1 MAQPT
6 RRRLIAAIGSFGVYA
21 IPLVGPH
28 AVWFLG
34 ESLLQGLG
42 SHRPLA
48 WTVAN
53 LAVAVAVQV
62 LAGVVLYWSL
72 GGARVRAIAWLGVI
86 PLTATLNVAYMSA
99 IPALFLIEADTA
111 PERNSWTE
119 HCFVRGAELRPI
131 RTPVT
136 QASPGP
142 RAWWASLPP
151 DGRDTLLRVPDCS
164 LTEAVIP
171 KAGQS
176 AEGYLDFF
184 TSLQFASPEG
194 AAVIEQLDRR
204 TSLRTWS
211 MLVEPGAPLQPLA
224 ASSDR
229 YQSPPVLS
237 HRGDAVAYL
246 ETVVGSDRPVL
257 HRVRV
262 RKATPEST
270 APEVEVDLARLGPA
284 SYVLMDVDT
293 QTREILVWRD
303 DRPLV
308 VGFDGQWH
316 PVPFAP
322 GEIRAQ
328 FSTYLRLGQGWVA
341 WDAYREDGPYQ
352 IGWSLPGGS
361 GRHRTNTGRS
371 ITSAAVDPTGR
382 LIAVSETTTLSIGN
396 ARDVVYVLRTDTGA
410 DVFRTYLP
418 RYTRSQVVFFDDG
431 LFGYSNLEGTRI
443 LKVPEAQPP
452 R

>member
-1 MAQPT
+1 VKPRAVTT

-28 AVWFLG
+28 ALSFLG
-34 ESLLQGLG
+34 ESLLQGLQ
-42 SHRPLA
+42 SNRPLA
-48 WTVAN
+48 WTAVN
-53 LAVAVAVQV
+53 MAVALAAQV

-72 GGARVRAIAWLGVI
+72 GGARVRTIAWLAVI
-86 PLTATLNVAYMSA
+86 PLTAALNVAYMSE

-119 HCFVRGAELRPI
+119 HCFVRGAELRPV

-136 QASPGP
+136 PASPRP
-142 RAWWASLPP
+142 RAWWAALPP
-151 DGRDTLLRVPDCS
+151 DGRDTLLRVPGCS
-164 LTEAVIP
+164 LTQAVLP
-171 KAGQS
+171 KAGQNP
-176 AEGYLDFF
+176 EGHLDFF
-184 TSLQFASPEG
+184 TSLQFASPAG
-194 AAVIEQLDRR
+194 VAVVEQLDRR
-204 TSLRTWS
+204 TSRRTWS
-211 MLVEPGAPLQPLA
+211 LLVEPGAPLQPLA

-229 YQSPPVLS
+229 HLSPPVLS

-246 ETVVGSDRPVL
+246 ETVVGTGPPVL

-262 RKATPEST
+262 RRTNPQSA
-270 APEVEVDLARLGPA
+270 APEVQVDLARLGPA

-293 QTREILVWRD
+293 QTREILAWRN
-303 DRPLV
+303 DRPLI
-308 VGFDGQWH
+308 VGFDGQWR
-316 PVPFAP
+316 PAPFEP

-328 FSTYLRLGQGWVA
+328 YSTYLRLGQGWVA

-352 IGWSLPGGS
+352 IGWSLPVGA
-361 GRHRTNTGRS
+361 GRRRTNTGRS

-382 LIAVSETTTLSIGN
+382 FIAVSETTTLSIGN

-418 RYTRSQVVFFDDG
+418 RYTRSQVVFFDEA
-431 LFGYSNLEGTRI
+431 LFGYSNLAGTRI
-443 LKVPEAQPP
+443 LKVPEAQ
-452 R
+452 

>member
-1 MAQPT
+1 MAQPAT
-6 RRRLIAAIGSFGVYA
+6 RRWIAAIGSFGVYA
-21 IPLVGPH
+21 VPLVGPH
-28 AVWFLG
+28 AAWFLG
-34 ESLLQGLG
+34 ESLLQGFG
-42 SHRPLA
+42 SNPQIA
-48 WTVAN
+48 WMVTN
-53 LAVAVAVQV
+53 VAVAIAAQV

-72 GGARVRAIAWLGVI
+72 GGGWVRKMAWLGVV
-86 PLTATLNVAYMSA
+86 PLTAALNVAYMSA
-99 IPALFLIEADTA
+99 IPAFFLIEADTA
-111 PERNSWTE
+111 AERNPWTE

-136 QASPGP
+136 QASPSP
-142 RAWWASLPP
+142 RAWWAALRP

-164 LTEAVIP
+164 LTDAVIP

-176 AEGYLDFF
+176 PEGYLDFF

-194 AAVIEQLDRR
+194 AAIIEQTDRR
-204 TSLRTWS
+204 TSVRTWL
-211 MLVEPGAPLQPLA
+211 MLVDPGAPLQPLA

-246 ETVVGSDRPVL
+246 ETVVGSGPPML
-257 HRVRV
+257 HRVQV

-270 APEVEVDLARLGPA
+270 APEVEVDLAPLGPA

-293 QTREILVWRD
+293 HTREILVWRD

-308 VGFDGQWH
+308 VGFDGQSR
-316 PVPFAP
+316 PVPFEPA
-322 GEIRAQ
+322 EIRAQ
-328 FSTYLRLGQGWVA
+328 YSTYVRLGHGWVA

-352 IGWSLPGGS
+352 IGWSLSGGS

-371 ITSAAVDPTGR
+371 VTSAAVDPTGR
-382 LIAVSETTTLSIGN
+382 LIAISETTTLSIGH

-418 RYTRSQVVFFDDG
+418 RYTRSQVVFFEGG

-443 LKVPEAQPP
+443 LKVPEAQ
-452 R
+452 